1 MSDWYDRQ
9 RRPISVRRANELLG
23 DRDYKVVARHE
34 QDGHTVSTVWLGLDH
49 NYGGGE
55 PLIFETM
62 IFGPDSMAD
71 LYCERYSTEAA
82 AIVGHRRAV
91 EHLQAEIRGARHE

>member
-9 RRPISVRRANELLG
+9 RKPISAMQANKLLG
-23 DRDYKVVARHE
+23 DRAYKTVGRHE
-34 QDGHTVSTVWLGLDH
+34 QDGYTVSTVWLGLDH

-71 LYCERYSTEAA
+71 LYAERYSSEAA
-82 AIVGHRRAV
+82 ALVGHRRAV
-91 EHLQAEIRGARHE
+91 EHLQTEILGGAS